1 MNILKNSILLTAIML
16 LAVLS
21 LSFAHDLTQPVIED
35 QKEQQFYNQVHLIF
49 DKAQRT
55 ALKPYYEDGVLVD
68 EYYVIF
74 DRFDQR
80 IGYVVLEDV
89 QGYQSEIKLLVA
101 LDRDKEIK
109 EIRILQQ
116 EETPGIGS
124 KVTEKSFL
132 DQFKNKEEVD
142 TITGATISSK
152 AVIKGVSEALENVE

>member
-1 MNILKNSILLTAIML
+1 MNMLKNSIMLTIIML

-21 LSFAHDLTQPVIED
+21 LSLAHDLTQPVIED

-49 DKAQRT
+49 EKAQRT

-68 EYYVIF
+68 EYYIIY
-74 DRFDQR
+74 DRFDQK
-80 IGYVVLEDV
+80 IGYVVLQDV
-89 QGYQSEIKLLVA
+89 QGYQSEIKLFIA

-109 EIRILQQ
+109 AVRILQH

-124 KVTEKSFL
+124 QVAEDSFL
-132 DQFKNKEEVD
+132 DQFSNKEQVD